1 MSGADPD
8 GHSHARECVDHV
20 VSLIDRGSDVDGT
33 GLTGISLSQ
42 DKRESFNGVNLHHMG
57 DTTSM
62 GLQRWAKRGVSVEI
76 SLN

>member
-8 GHSHARECVDHV
+8 GHSHACECVDHV
-20 VSLIDRGSDVDGT
+20 ASLIDRDSDVDGT

-42 DKRESFNGVNLHHMG
+42 DRRESFSGNLHHMG

-76 SLN
+76 SWN

>member
-20 VSLIDRGSDVDGT
+20 ASLIDRGSDVDGT

-42 DKRESFNGVNLHHMG
+42 DRRESFNGNLHHMG

-62 GLQRWAKRGVSVEI
+62 GLQRWGKRGVSVEI
-76 SLN
+76 SWN